1 MSGPRMDDAV
11 TLYGVR
17 HHGPGSAR
25 SVRAALAGQR
35 PDIVLIEGPPEAD
48 ALVPLA
54 ADPQM
59 RPPVAL
65 LGYVPGEARQAAFWP
80 YAVFSPEWQAIRYAL
95 AAGVPVRFCD
105 LPAAHQ
111 LALPRDGEREH
122 ADLLPLGNQALDLFE
137 LLHFDY

>member
-1 MSGPRMDDAV
+1 MNSAGIAV
-11 TLYGVR
+11 YGIR

-65 LGYVPGEARQAAFWP
+65 LGYVLGEARQAAFWP
-80 YAVFSPEWQAIRYAL
+80 FAVFSPEWQAISYAL
-95 AAGVPVRFCD
+95 AADVPVRFCD
-105 LPAAHQ
+105 LPAA
-111 LALPRDGEREH
+111 
-122 ADLLPLGNQALDLFE
+122 
-137 LLHFDY
+137 

>member
-1 MSGPRMDDAV
+1 MSSPRTAATV

-65 LGYVPGEARQAAFWP
+65 LGYVPGEARRAAFWP
-80 YAVFSPEWQAIRYAL
+80 FAAFSPEWQAIRYAL
-95 AAGVPVRFCD
+95 AADVPVRFCD
-105 LPAAHQ
+105 LPAAHHLAMREDGQREDGQRGDGQRERADPVAQ
-111 LALPRDGEREH
+111 LA
-122 ADLLPLGNQALDLFE
+122 AA
-137 LLHFDY
+137 